1 MTEKEYVILHPRQ
14 KMYIALTHMVGA
26 DLYLTRKINDVSQKQ
41 MADTLECNPSTVSK
55 HLAMG
60 NNLTLRTLA
69 DLAWAMGGEV
79 EISIKPKGRDI

>member
-1 MTEKEYVILHPRQ
+1 MSRHTISVHPRQ
-14 KMYIALTHMVGA
+14 KMYIDLTHMVGS
-26 DLYLTRKINDVSQKQ
+26 DLYLTRKLNDVSQKQ

-69 DLAWAMGGEV
+69 DLAWAMDGEV
-79 EISIKPKGRDI
+79 EISIKPKRRDI